1 VTPDYLRA
9 ALEYPPSSLGTAD
22 RLHAAVAIDAV
33 CEVIVTTDRA
43 FDGLDGLRRVDPLD
57 THTLTELRA

>member
-1 VTPDYLRA
+1 M
-9 ALEYPPSSLGTAD
+9 
-22 RLHAAVAIDAV
+22 HAAVAIDAV